1 MRRHVGPHDSARRR
15 ATAPVPAV
23 EDPAL
28 IEAARRFF
36 PDLVRI
42 EPVGAR
48 RHLARVETPSGAWCV
63 RRWPDGTPR
72 ERVTFVHRLL
82 ATSRSGGCEIVPL
95 PVLLPDSGTAELL
108 LDGAWFDAQSWMPG
122 RPPTRGRE
130 IFDATGRLIHWPE
143 PLPSGTLPAV
153 AEALAGW
160 HRATEKL
167 ARERTVPVA
176 RLDAIVRAVRVSWG
190 GQRQRLRPH
199 AATTPHIQRWLRTS
213 EQVMRV
219 GTAALASASYLRGG
233 HRVIAHLNLWPAHLL
248 FATDGERSR
257 LTGLLDFAEAAVS
270 SPLVDLGQLL
280 THFGG
285 WTVAAAEEAI
295 GAYASVIPLTPEERR
310 LLPVVAGID
319 AIVETGRLL
328 VLAYA
333 SGMRPESAEADTLRH
348 GAVAMLVSLENL
360 APAVLR
366 GDRPVRPRGRRW
378 ERRAPQ
384 AARDTKP
391 ARAPR
396 NVRGPSGQPR
406 RGSTGRSTHHD
417 AASQGG
423 DQREGGTTQ
432 ADT

>member
-1 MRRHVGPHDSARRR
+1 MKRHEDQRDTERRR
-15 ATAPVPAV
+15 RQAPAPAV
-23 EDPAL
+23 SDPAL

-36 PDLVRI
+36 PDFTRI

-72 ERVTFVHRLL
+72 ERIAFVHRLL
-82 ATSRSGGCEIVPL
+82 LASRAGGCELVPQ
-95 PVLLPDSGTAELL
+95 PAQLPDTGSAELL

-122 RPPTRGRE
+122 KPHTRGRE

-143 PLPSGTLPAV
+143 PLPPGTLPAV
-153 AEALAGW
+153 AESLALW
-160 HRATEKL
+160 HRATETL

-176 RLDAIVRAVRVSWG
+176 RLDAIARAVSISWG
-190 GQRQRLRPH
+190 GQRQRLRPS

-213 EQVMRV
+213 EQVMRA
-219 GTAALASASYLRGG
+219 GTAALASASYLRGA

-248 FATDGERSR
+248 FAPDGERPR
-257 LTGLLDFAEAAVS
+257 LTALLDFAEAAVS

-295 GAYASVIPLTPEERR
+295 GAYASVIPLTPDERR
-310 LLPVVAGID
+310 LLPVVAGLD

-328 VLAYA
+328 TLAYA
-333 SGMRPESAEADTLRH
+333 SGVRPESADADTLRH

-378 ERRAPQ
+378 EHRAPQ
-384 AARDTKP
+384 APRETKP
-391 ARAPR
+391 ARTSR
-396 NVRGPSGQPR
+396 TTRGPSSPPG
-406 RGSTGRSTHHD
+406 RGGTGRSSSGKT
-417 AASQGG
+417 APSGEGQRKGG
-423 DQREGGTTQ
+423 RNEG
-432 ADT
+432 